1 MRSSFVLSAILAAG
15 FAAVMPAP
23 AATCDRACLKASLDQ
38 YLQAILKH
46 DPQAAPL
53 FLGYRHTENA
63 LLVKRGEGA
72 WKSITAIGKVDLRYY
87 DSVTGQAAFFGVMN
101 EGAEPTVT
109 TVRIRVE
116 DRKITEAEWNIARRI
131 AAGINGFD
139 AQGKPQA
146 YAFGPDNLALHPLEQ
161 RVVPAAQ
168 RLSREELI
176 AITNSYFDGI
186 TAHDGSMIM
195 AHPGCSRLENGQTVS
210 GDPTARAGSP
220 PPPPPA
226 AGARPPG
233 SCASGLQNFNLQ
245 NVAGRRYPVV
255 DTEAQIV
262 LAYAVFIRRPG
273 SPSRRNAFAE
283 WFAIDTNKIRHV
295 YSVMFYPP
303 NDLPVPNWPPY
314 EGNFPLP
321 AELASPAATQ
331 PPARGPA
338 Q

>member
-1 MRSSFVLSAILAAG
+1 V
-15 FAAVMPAP
+15 FAAALPAFG
-23 AATCDRACLKASLDQ
+23 ATCDRACLKSSLDQ
-38 YLQAILKH
+38 YLQAIMKH

-72 WKSITAIGKVDLRYY
+72 WKSITSIGKVDRRYY
-87 DSVTGQAAFFGVMN
+87 DPVSGQAAFFGVLN
-101 EGAEPTVT
+101 EGSEPTVT

-116 DRKITEAEWNIARRI
+116 DRKITEAEWIIARRV

-139 AQGKPQA
+139 AQGKPRA
-146 YAFGPDNLALHPLEQ
+146 YAFSPDNLAVYPPEQ

-168 RLSREELI
+168 RLSREELV

-210 GDPTARAGSP
+210 GDPAARAGSP
-220 PPPPPA
+220 PSAAPA
-226 AGARPPG
+226 PGTRPG
-233 SCASGLQNFNLQ
+233 SSCASGLQNFNLQ
-245 NVAGRRYPVV
+245 NVVARRFPLV

-283 WFAIDTNKIRHV
+283 WFEIDTNKIRHV
-295 YSVMFYPP
+295 YSAMYYPP

-314 EGNFPLP
+314 DGSFPLP
-321 AELASPAATQ
+321 AELAPPAAAQ
-331 PPARGPA
+331 AGRGPA
-338 Q
+338 QQ

>member
-1 MRSSFVLSAILAAG
+1 MRLSIILAG
-15 FAAVMPAP
+15 FFAVLLPAP
-23 AATCDRACLKASLDQ
+23 GATCDRACLKASLEK
-38 YLQAILKH
+38 YFQAVFKH
-46 DPQAAPL
+46 DPQAVPL

-63 LLVKRGEGA
+63 LLVKLGEGA
-72 WKSITAIGKVDLRYY
+72 WKSMTSVGQVDRRYY
-87 DSVTGQAAFFGVMN
+87 DPVSGQAAFFGVLN
-101 EGAEPTVT
+101 EGAEPTVS

-116 DRKITEAEWNIARRI
+116 DGKITEAEWIIARRI

-146 YAFGPDNLALHPLEQ
+146 YAFSPDNLALHPIEQ
-161 RVVPAAQ
+161 RVVPPAQ

-195 AHPGCSRLENGQTVS
+195 AHPGCSRVENGQTVS
-210 GDPTARAGSP
+210 GDPSARPGSP

-226 AGARPPG
+226 PGARPAS
-233 SCASGLQNFNLQ
+233 SCSANLQNFNLS
-245 NVAGRRYPVV
+245 NVAARRFPVV

-283 WFAIDTNKIRHV
+283 WFVIDTNKIRHV
-295 YSVMFYPP
+295 YSAMYYPP
-303 NDLPVPNWPPY
+303 NDLPVPNWPPF

-321 AELASPAATQ
+321 AELASPAAGT
-331 PPARGPA
+331 PTVRGPV

>member
-1 MRSSFVLSAILAAG
+1 MRLTSVLVAG
-15 FAAVMPAP
+15 FAAVLPSV
-23 AATCDRACLKASLDQ
+23 AATCDRACLTSSLDQ

-63 LLVKRGEGA
+63 LLVKLGEGA
-72 WKSITAIGKVDLRYY
+72 WKSITAIGKVDRRYY
-87 DSVTGQAAFFGVMN
+87 DPVSGQAAFFGVLY

-116 DRKITEAEWNIARRI
+116 NRKITEAEWMIARRV

-146 YAFGPDNLALHPLEQ
+146 YAFSPDNLALHPPEQ
-161 RVVPAAQ
+161 RAVPPAQ

-210 GDPTARAGSP
+210 GDPDARAGFP

-226 AGARPPG
+226 PGARPAS

-245 NVAGRRYPVV
+245 NVAARRFPVV
-255 DTEAQIV
+255 DTEAQTV

-283 WFAIDTNKIRHV
+283 WFEIDTNKIRHV
-295 YSVMFYPP
+295 YSTMFYPP

-321 AELASPAATQ
+321 AELRQPAA
-331 PPARGPA
+331 ASAGRSGA

>member
-1 MRSSFVLSAILAAG
+1 MRFSFVLAAG
-15 FAAVMPAP
+15 FAVALPSF
-23 AATCDRACLKASLDQ
+23 AATCDRACLKTSLDQ
-38 YLQAILKH
+38 YLQAVLKH
-46 DPQAAPL
+46 DPKAAPL
-53 FLGYRHTENA
+53 FLGYRQTENA
-63 LLVKRGEGA
+63 LLVKPGEGA
-72 WKSITAIGKVDLRYY
+72 WKSITSIGKVDRRYY
-87 DSVTGQAAFFGVMN
+87 DPITGQAAFFGVLN

-116 DRKITEAEWNIARRI
+116 EGKITEGEWHIARRV

-146 YAFGPDNLALHPLEQ
+146 YAFGPDNLALHPPEE

-168 RLSREELI
+168 RLSREELV

-186 TAHDGSMIM
+186 AAHDGSMIM
-195 AHPGCSRLENGQTVS
+195 AHAGCSRLENGQTVS

-226 AGARPPG
+226 AGARPAS

-245 NVAGRRYPVV
+245 NVGGRRFPVV

-283 WFAIDTNKIRHV
+283 WFVIDTNKIRHV
-295 YSVMFYPP
+295 YSTMFYPP

-314 EGNFPLP
+314 DGNFPLP
-321 AELASPAATQ
+321 AELASPSAAQ
-331 PPARGPA
+331 PGRGPGP

>member
-1 MRSSFVLSAILAAG
+1 MRLSHILVAGLAAVLP
-15 FAAVMPAP
+15 AAG
-23 AATCDRACLKASLDQ
+23 ATCDRACLKTSLDQ
-38 YLQAILKH
+38 YLQAVLKH
-46 DPQAAPL
+46 DPKAAPL

-63 LLVKRGEGA
+63 VLVKLGEGA
-72 WKSITAIGKVDLRYY
+72 WKSMTSIGKVDRRYY
-87 DSVTGQAAFFGVMN
+87 DPVSGQAAFFGVLN
-101 EGAEPTVT
+101 EGDQPTVT

-116 DRKITEAEWNIARRI
+116 DRKITEAEWTIARRN

-139 AQGKPQA
+139 AQGRPQA
-146 YAFGPDNLALHPLEQ
+146 YAFSPDNLALHPPEQ
-161 RVVPAAQ
+161 RLVPPAQ

-195 AHPGCSRLENGQTVS
+195 AHPACSRLENGQTVS
-210 GDPTARAGSP
+210 GDPDARAGSP

-226 AGARPPG
+226 PG
-233 SCASGLQNFNLQ
+233 GRGSSSCASGLQNFNLT
-245 NVAGRRYPVV
+245 NVAARRFPLA

-283 WFAIDTNKIRHV
+283 WFEIDTNKIRHV
-295 YSVMFYPP
+295 YSAMFYPP

-321 AELASPAATQ
+321 AELASPAAAQ
-331 PPARGPA
+331 AGRGPGR
-338 Q
+338 